1 MNADTHAAMRMPKP
15 AFDPA
20 ADSYSYQGQDRFVV
34 EVLGG
39 LRGGFFLDS
48 GASNGVRGNNSLLL
62 ETRYGWDGICIEPN
76 AAMYADLAIHR
87 HCRTYQC
94 CLYDRDGEAEF
105 LEGAGVFGGLLE
117 TYSAQHLAFAR
128 TMIAEGDPEL
138 RNPSHR
144 RLQADAALTAFK
156 PVRTLL
162 SLLRESNAPRVID
175 YWSLDTEGSEL
186 AILRSFPFDEYRFR
200 VLTVEHNHE
209 PVREAIHAFL
219 ASHGYV
225 RVRELGIDDG
235 YVHGEDGGDRA
246 WRSAAWRSR
255 HQGAKR

>member
-1 MNADTHAAMRMPKP
+1 MDIEAQPAVRSADHS
-15 AFDPA
+15 FDRA
-20 ADSYSYQGQDRFVV
+20 TDGYSYQGQDRFVV
-34 EVLGG
+34 EVLNG

-48 GASNGVRGNNSLLL
+48 GASNGMRGNNSLLL

-76 AAMYADLAIHR
+76 DAMYADLSLNR
-87 HCRTYQC
+87 RCRTYRC

-128 TMIAEGDPEL
+128 AMTAEGDPEL

-144 RLQADAALTAFK
+144 RSPADAALTSLK
-156 PVRTLL
+156 QVRTLR
-162 SLLRESNAPRVID
+162 SLLRESRAPRIID

-186 AILRSFPFDEYRFR
+186 SILRSFPFDEYRFR
-200 VLTVEHNHE
+200 VLTVEHNYE
-209 PVREAIHAFL
+209 PVREEIRTFL
-219 ASHGYV
+219 ESNGYM

-235 YVHGEDGGDRA
+235 YVDIEDFCNRA

-255 HQGAKR
+255 RQGATR

>member
-1 MNADTHAAMRMPKP
+1 MDIHAALAVRS
-15 AFDPA
+15 ADGDFDRA

-34 EVLGG
+34 EVLDG

-62 ETRYGWDGICIEPN
+62 ETCYGWDGICIEPN
-76 AAMYADLAIHR
+76 DAMYADLSVNR
-87 HCRTYQC
+87 RCRKYRC

-105 LEGAGVFGGLLE
+105 LEGAGVFGGLLD

-144 RLQADAALTAFK
+144 RLPADAALTAVK
-156 PVRTLL
+156 PVRTLR
-162 SLLRESNAPRVID
+162 SLLRESRAPRIID

-186 AILRSFPFDEYRFR
+186 SILRSFPFDEYRFR

-209 PVREAIHAFL
+209 PVREDIRAFL
-219 ASHGYV
+219 ESNGYL

-235 YVHGEDGGDRA
+235 YVDIEDYGDRA

-255 HQGAKR
+255 RQGEKR